1 MMKLISALD
10 AAAGVVLVLVAGFFA
25 VNWYNDDGQT
35 PSGMGLL
42 IALVGYAGAR
52 LLVEIEIKDNDI

>member
-25 VNWYNDDGQT
+25 VTWYNDDGQT
-35 PSGMGLL
+35 P
-42 IALVGYAGAR
+42 
-52 LLVEIEIKDNDI
+52 K

>member
-1 MMKLISALD
+1 MIKLISALD

-25 VNWYNDDGQT
+25 VTWYNDDGQT

-42 IALVGYAGAR
+42 IALVGYAGIR
-52 LLVEIEIKDNDI
+52 LLVEIEIKDNDV